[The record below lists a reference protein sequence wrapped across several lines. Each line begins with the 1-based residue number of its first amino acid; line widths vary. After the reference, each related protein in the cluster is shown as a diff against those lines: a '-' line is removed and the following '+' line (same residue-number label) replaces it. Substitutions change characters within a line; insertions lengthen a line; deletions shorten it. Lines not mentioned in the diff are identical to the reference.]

1 MEDEKI
7 ITLATYT
14 FQQAQI
20 VETLLKANG
29 IDCFLQN
36 INLIHGAVSAG
47 VKLKIKEYDLSEAM
61 KILETIK
68 LQVVEDTTEE
78 EQKSGLNIP
87 KVLLPVDFS
96 DYSKK
101 AGEVALEWA
110 SRLNAE
116 LMVINVYYALPLNNF
131 SFTDTFAN
139 EIHFDDATKDLETQA
154 KEELNEFVNNLQTKN
169 RNNGNNVVVKHKLLC
184 GIAEDEILYFSR
196 EYNPTV
202 VIMGTRGKDKKAIDL
217 IGSVTAEVAEKAN
230 VPVLAIP
237 EDFDYKGIGNIRN
250 ILYATNFEEADFA
263 ALQKLEII
271 LKPLN
276 ARIFFVHVGLQKGKQ
291 WDIMKLEGL
300 KSYINKLV
308 PDVEV
313 NCDLIE
319 AEDFWVGL
327 ESYIQREKIDIISFT
342 TYRRGLV
349 ARILYPNI
357 GRKMLFQTTTPML
370 VFHA

>member
-1 MEDEKI
+1 MEDDKI

-47 VKLKIKEYDLSEAM
+47 VKLRIKESDLPEAM

-68 LQVVEDTTEE
+68 LHVVEDTTEE
-78 EQKSGLNIP
+78 EQKAGLNIP

-110 SRLNAE
+110 LRLKAE
-116 LMVINVYYALPLNNF
+116 LMVINVFFISPLNNF
-131 SFTDTFAN
+131 SFTDTYVN
-139 EIHFDDATKDLETQA
+139 EMPFDDTTKNLEKQA
-154 KEELNEFVNNLQTKN
+154 KDELEEFVKNLQEKN
-169 RNNGNNVVVKHKLLC
+169 NDNQVVIKHKLLS
-184 GIAEDEILYFSR
+184 GIAEDEILFFSK

-202 VIMGTRGKDKKAIDL
+202 IIMGTRGKDRKVIDL

-237 EDFDYKGIGNIRN
+237 EDFAYKGIDNIRN
-250 ILYATNFEEADFA
+250 ILYATNFEETDFV
-263 ALQKLEII
+263 ALKKLGTIV
-271 LKPLN
+271 KPLDV
-276 ARIFFVHVGLQKGKQ
+276 RIFFVHVGLQKGKQ
-291 WDIMKLEGL
+291 WDIIKLEGL

-342 TYRRGLV
+342 TYRRSLV

>member
-1 MEDEKI
+1 MKEK
-7 ITLATYT
+7 
-14 FQQAQI
+14 
-20 VETLLKANG
+20 
-29 IDCFLQN
+29 
-36 INLIHGAVSAG
+36 
-47 VKLKIKEYDLSEAM
+47 KEG
-61 KILETIK
+61 
-68 LQVVEDTTEE
+68 
-78 EQKSGLNIP
+78 GLNIP

-96 DYSKK
+96 DYSEK

-110 SRLNAE
+110 SRLDAE
-116 LMVINVYYALPLNNF
+116 LMVINVYYVPQLNSF
-131 SFTDTFAN
+131 SFADAFVN
-139 EIHFDDATKDLETQA
+139 EMPFDDTIEDLETQA
-154 KEELNEFVNNLQTKN
+154 KDELNEFMNNLQAK
-169 RNNGNNVVVKHKLLC
+169 NNGNNVVIKHKLLS
-184 GIAEDEILYFSR
+184 GIAEDEILQFSN

-202 VIMGTRGKDKKAIDL
+202 IIMGTRGKDRKAIDL

-230 VPVLAIP
+230 APVLAIP
-237 EDFDYKGIGNIRN
+237 EDFAYKGIDNIRN
-250 ILYATNFEEADFA
+250 ILYATNFEETDFA
-263 ALQKLEII
+263 ALQKLGTI

-308 PDVEV
+308 PEVEV

-327 ESYIQREKIDIISFT
+327 EGYIQRKKIDIISFT
-342 TYRRGLV
+342 TYRRSLV